1 MQESMRVSDMTY
13 EEAVIAQLRAEGR
26 DETTLEIMRIWLGLT
41 PEEKRV
47 AKARLLELDAE
58 HKARKVA

>member
-26 DETTLEIMRIWLGLT
+26 DETTLEIVRIWLGLT
-41 PEEKRV
+41 PEEKRI

-58 HKARKVA
+58 HKGRKVA